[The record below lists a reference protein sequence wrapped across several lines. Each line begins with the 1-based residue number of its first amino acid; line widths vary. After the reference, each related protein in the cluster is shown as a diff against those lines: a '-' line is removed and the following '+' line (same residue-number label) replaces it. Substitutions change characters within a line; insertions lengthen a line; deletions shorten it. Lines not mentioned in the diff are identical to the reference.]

1 MLVLVG
7 DTVSIYWG
15 ADNADFRSAQRLGL
29 ETFGIFLNL
38 QKPSTNILAGVD
50 DIQSVAH
57 LFGWGLGV

>member
-1 MLVLVG
+1 MLILVG
-7 DTVSIYWG
+7 DTVSIHWG
-15 ADNADFRSAQRLGL
+15 ADFRSAQRLGL

-57 LFGWGLGV
+57 LFGWDLGV